1 MNHIPSIIWL
11 ISWPVLIYVT
21 YKASVFA
28 LKLLDKE
35 IGKSGEEND
44 E

>member
-35 IGKSGEEND
+35 IGKSGEEKKD
-44 E
+44 